1 MTVSKE
7 REEQTVSNPTRDGT
21 PMGPLFIQRQATHS
35 IQWGVRGIFP
45 GTSPGTEVRGTPLL
59 DRPGAMALMIPW
71 K

>member
-1 MTVSKE
+1 
-7 REEQTVSNPTRDGT
+7 
-21 PMGPLFIQRQATHS
+21 MGPPFIQRQATHS